1 MAAQNYAVTT
11 GNFLRNVISKFPKE
25 CSYCFAYGSGVFLQ
39 KNQKPGKMIDLI
51 FVVDDPLKWHTRN
64 LEINYSHYSGLR
76 YFGPKLITSIQ
87 ERMAC
92 GIYYNPFVKVDDALI
107 KYGVISTA
115 ALEDDLSK
123 WTHLYVAG
131 RLHKPVLDIVPP
143 TSPKLQNLLKKNRDA
158 ALRAG
163 LLLNSRCLRKTDL
176 YHTIAELSYMGDFR
190 MAVGEHPDKVR
201 NIVTPLVPYFDQI
214 YYPLLEKLK
223 PVVTVDKNGVIT
235 QDIDSNGR
243 LTHLM
248 GLPHPIQRSLARRI
262 YRDPKVSD
270 VEDAMVELSHVSN
283 LSPYIRKSI
292 AEVVWGSSILQ
303 TLQGILSAGVT
314 RSIKYGL
321 EKVKKKL
328 NAKGSDSGQS
338 EIVVEEK
345 EFIVPDEKTTEIVPE
360 SPKSR
365 EIIQASE
372 TSSEKELVPISIN
385 DSEAHKLGRVP
396 RKLNK
401 EKAQNLK
408 CKKVK
413 GFHRQTIMKQADLKE
428 A

>member
-11 GNFLRNVISKFPKE
+11 GHFLKNITLQFPKE

-64 LEINYSHYSGLR
+64 LEMNYSHYSGLR
-76 YFGPKLITSIQ
+76 RFGAKIITNIQ

-131 RLHKPVLDIVPP
+131 RLHKPVLDIIPP
-143 TSPKLQNLLKKNRDA
+143 TSPRILNLLQKNRDA

-176 YHTIAELSYMGDFR
+176 YYTIAELSYMGDFR

-223 PVVTVDKNGVIT
+223 PVVSIDKFGVIT
-235 QDIDSNGR
+235 QEIDSNGR

-262 YRDPKVSD
+262 YRDPKFTD

-283 LSPYIRKSI
+283 LSPYIRKSV
-292 AEVVWGSSILQ
+292 AEVVWGSSITQ
-303 TLQGILSAGVT
+303 TLQGILSAGVI
-314 RSIKYGL
+314 RSIKYGF
-321 EKVKKKL
+321 EKVMKKVT
-328 NAKGSDSGQS
+328 AKESNSKNV
-338 EIVVEEK
+338 EAIVEEK
-345 EFIVPDEKTTEIVPE
+345 GIIIPPPKTVELLKD
-360 SPKSR
+360 SPKTR
-365 EIIQASE
+365 EINQPNESASD
-372 TSSEKELVPISIN
+372 KDLVPIALN
-385 DSEAHKLGRVP
+385 DPEAHKLGRVP
-396 RKLNK
+396 RKINK
-401 EKAQNLK
+401 EKAQNQKSGSRNGLNIVAAHK
-408 CKKVK
+408 SKRKKL
-413 GFHRQTIMKQADLKE
+413 R
-428 A
+428 